1 MKFLDIVKEIQN
13 LPENEG
19 YLVLVRCGIFFDGI
33 GKDGV
38 ILAEEFGINPIC
50 IKEKICKCAVS
61 VKNIDRFIK
70 SVTEKKISVAIYDY
84 YPEGINGDI
93 NQKYELLTRIVLCPI
108 EEYRK
113 YLNCNNCWYQD
124 RKIQSGKEMIDEAVE
139 RLKKMENINIID
151 IEDKRL

>member
-70 SVTEKKISVAIYDY
+70 SAT
-84 YPEGINGDI
+84 
-93 NQKYELLTRIVLCPI
+93 
-108 EEYRK
+108 
-113 YLNCNNCWYQD
+113 
-124 RKIQSGKEMIDEAVE
+124 
-139 RLKKMENINIID
+139 
-151 IEDKRL
+151 

>member
-1 MKFLDIVKEIQN
+1 M
-13 LPENEG
+13 G
-19 YLVLVRCGIFFDGI
+19 YFFDGI

-70 SVTEKKISVAIYDY
+70 SATEKKISVAIYDY

-93 NQKYELLTRIVLCPI
+93 NQKI
-108 EEYRK
+108 
-113 YLNCNNCWYQD
+113 
-124 RKIQSGKEMIDEAVE
+124 
-139 RLKKMENINIID
+139 
-151 IEDKRL
+151 